1 VNLAAQGDLMLRVG
15 LTGGI
20 GSGKSTVVES
30 FARLGAEVLD
40 ADEVAREVVLP
51 GKPAWTKLRQT
62 FGSEFFHSDG
72 RLKRSKLRR
81 LVFADSE
88 QRSRLNAIV
97 HPEVMR
103 EIDLRFEQLKSTV
116 GPAVVL
122 VDVPLLMEV
131 GVAHRFDQVVVVYAS
146 DSVQIMRLMQRDGL
160 SREEARQALSVQIDL
175 GEKAKKADFV
185 IDNSGT
191 PEATQA
197 QVEKVWQELL
207 ALAGSGRHG
216 DTKIRRHGDTATRRC
231 KRQIRRVKIPA

>member
-1 VNLAAQGDLMLRVG
+1 MLRVG

-20 GSGKSTVVES
+20 ASGKSTVSEA
-30 FARLGAEVLD
+30 FARLGAKVLD

-51 GKPAWTKLRQT
+51 GKPAWTKLRHT
-62 FGSEFFHSDG
+62 FGSEFFHPDG
-72 RLKRSKLRR
+72 RLNRSKLRR
-81 LVFADSE
+81 LVFADPE

-103 EIDLRFEQLKSTV
+103 EIDFRFEQLTSSAEH
-116 GPAVVL
+116 AVVL
-122 VDVPLLMEV
+122 VDIPLLIEV
-131 GVAHRFDQVVVVYAS
+131 GVAHRFDKVVVVYANE
-146 DSVQIMRLMQRDGL
+146 SVQVMRLMQRDGL

-175 GEKAKKADFV
+175 REKAKKADFV

-191 PEATQA
+191 PGETQA

-216 DTKIRRHGDTATRRC
+216 DTLTRRHKGDAES
-231 KRQIRRVKIPA
+231 I